1 MSRYWIDMYLKSGIG
16 IAVFGETFTCTHH
29 AYCAKHRNVSE
40 LPEILYLQLF
50 IFQKRFPL
58 NLFNIQDKWGI
69 TQLPVLI
76 CPFFPCIRTTI
87 KAYPRCHDF
96 HIYICFF
103 GKCKAWKEG
112 FESKL
117 FRSNISQN
125 FLDQTLNFDCAKLL
139 TQSKLN
145 VNLCIKCIWNHKR
158 QKVCNVRK

>member
-1 MSRYWIDMYLKSGIG
+1 MSRYWHVFEVRYWYCCFWINIYLHTPCLLCQTQKYVRTS
-16 IAVFGETFTCTHH
+16 
-29 AYCAKHRNVSE
+29 RNS
-40 LPEILYLQLF
+40 LSPTI

-96 HIYICFF
+96 HIYLCFF
-103 GKCKAWKEG
+103 VKCKAWKEG

-117 FRSNISQN
+117 FRPNTK
-125 FLDQTLNFDCAKLL
+125 FW
-139 TQSKLN
+139 
-145 VNLCIKCIWNHKR
+145 LCKTVDTVKT
-158 QKVCNVRK
+158 